1 MRMKKYGIWKKRF
14 AYNSRKMFEGWLTD
28 LGKPLLFREKKLALD
43 YKRTLEMSFQ
53 DNSIEL
59 EAREYK

>member
-1 MRMKKYGIWKKRF
+1 MEKIKYGIWKKRF

-53 DNSIEL
+53 DNSIVL
-59 EAREYK
+59 EVREYK